1 MTVPP
6 PHPAGPRRRTATD
19 PRTATVEPPSA
30 VPPSAESAPPPG
42 CPAHAYGPGGLIRLY
57 GPEAETDPMGLYE
70 RLRAQYGAVAPV
82 LLHGD
87 LPAWL
92 VLGYRENLDVARTP
106 SRFSRD
112 SRHWR
117 LAREGRVAPDHPL
130 APVVAWQP
138 MCTHVDGREHERLRG
153 AVIDGLDRFDRRGI
167 RRTVTRSAQVLIDRF
182 CAEGRAELV
191 QQFSE
196 HLPMLVMTQLLGMPE
211 SYGPKLV
218 EAARDLLK
226 GTETAVASNDYV
238 LRALRQLVA
247 RKHASPGQ
255 DFASWLI
262 EHPAGLTDDE
272 VVQHL
277 RVVLIAAYETT
288 ANLII
293 NMLRMVLTDRRFRA
307 DLAGGHMT
315 LPDAMEQVLWDEPP
329 MMTAVGRWATGD
341 TELGGQSI
349 RAGDLL
355 ILGLAAGN
363 LDPAIRP
370 DPSVPVHGN
379 RSHLAFSGGPHECP
393 GQDIGR
399 AIADTG
405 VEALLA
411 RLPDLRLAVDETE
424 LSWVS
429 ALMTRHLTALPVE
442 FTPQR
447 PEPKEPSLSV
457 AVPAPSRRAPL
468 PGEAATG
475 DGTGSAVARKRTAAP
490 VLAGVVDPLAAG
502 TGPSPLRASAPWWR
516 RLARWFAGR

>member
-1 MTVPP
+1 M
-6 PHPAGPRRRTATD
+6 
-19 PRTATVEPPSA
+19 
-30 VPPSAESAPPPG
+30 
-42 CPAHAYGPGGLIRLY
+42 IRLY

-70 RLRAQYGAVAPV
+70 RLRAQHGAVAPV

-117 LAREGRVAPDHPL
+117 LAREGRVAADHPL

-138 MCTHVDGREHERLRG
+138 MCTQVDGREHERLRG
-153 AVIDGLDRFDRRGI
+153 AVTDGLDRFDRRGI
-167 RRTVTRSAQVLIDRF
+167 RRTVTRSANLLIDRF
-182 CAEGRAELV
+182 CADGRADLV
-191 QQFSE
+191 RQFSD
-196 HLPMLVMTQLLGMPE
+196 HLPMLVMTQLLGMPD

-218 EAARDLLK
+218 NAARDLLK

-238 LRALRQLVA
+238 LRTLRQLVA
-247 RKHASPGQ
+247 RKHASPGP
-255 DFASWLI
+255 DFASRLI

-272 VVQHL
+272 VEQHL
-277 RVVLIAAYETT
+277 RLVLIAAYETT

-341 TELGGQSI
+341 TELAGQSI

-411 RLPDLRLAVDETE
+411 RLPDLRLAVEETE
-424 LSWVS
+424 LTWVS

-442 FTPQR
+442 FTPHR
-447 PEPKEPSLSV
+447 PEPKEASLSA
-457 AVPAPSRRAPL
+457 AVPAPSTRRTPL
-468 PGEAATG
+468 PGEARRG
-475 DGTGSAVARKRTAAP
+475 DGTGEPAAASARPGTAAP
-490 VLAGVVDPLAAG
+490 VAGVADPLAAG
-502 TGPSPLRASAPWWR
+502 SGRPPLRAADPWWR
-516 RLARWFAGR
+516 RAARWFAGG